1 MTIKE
6 ELLELTQQLSRYFT
20 IPAVRRVFIPEPDP
34 GPDKNTEFGILA
46 LEDGSAGL
54 YYAWLGASQ
63 QGMSTRFPALDIG
76 SKDTMMLAGYF
87 ASADAAECSIGMAVI
102 NAITQSTF
110 ARAGYVPAPAG
121 DSLGS
126 LDIRPGDH
134 VGMVGYFPS
143 LVRQLRERGMRVTVI
158 EKKEK
163 FLGTDGTVTVVN
175 DPGQL
180 RECNKVLSTAA
191 TLLNNSIDTIL
202 EYVADAE
209 AVVVIGPTAGF
220 FPDPLFARGVTAVG
234 GTQILNADVA
244 IERQRG
250 NEKMGDSARKYLIR
264 REEYPG
270 IERLL
275 EIIGRRSSV
284 SS

>member
-1 MTIKE
+1 MTIKN
-6 ELLELTQQLSRYFT
+6 ELLELTLRVSQQFEV
-20 IPAVRRVFIPEPDP
+20 PAVRRVFIPEPDP

-63 QGMSTRFPALDIG
+63 QGMSERFPALDIS
-76 SKDTMMLAGYF
+76 SKSTMTLVGNF
-87 ASADAAECSIGMAVI
+87 ASIDEAECSIGMAAI

-110 ARAGYVPAPAG
+110 RRAGYMPAAAV
-121 DSLGS
+121 DSLGA
-126 LDIRPGDH
+126 LDIRSGDH

-143 LVRQLRERGMRVTVI
+143 LVRRLREQGVRATVI

-163 FLGTDGTVTVVN
+163 FIGNEGTVAVVT
-175 DPGQL
+175 DPERL

-202 EYVADAE
+202 GYVTGAE

-234 GTQILNADVA
+234 GTQILDADVA
-244 IERQRG
+244 IERQKG
-250 NEKMGDSARKYLIR
+250 NEKMGDSARRYIIHCG
-264 REEYPG
+264 EYPG
-270 IERLL
+270 VEHLL
-275 EIIGRRSSV
+275 EIISKNS
-284 SS
+284 

>member
-6 ELLELTQQLSRYFT
+6 ELLALTQRVSRCFT
-20 IPAVRRVFIPEPDP
+20 IPPVRRVFIPEPDP

-63 QGMSTRFPALDIG
+63 QGMSTRFPALDVG
-76 SKDTMMLAGYF
+76 GKETMILARYF
-87 ASADAAECSIGMAVI
+87 AGTDAAECSIGMAVI

-110 ARAGYVPAPAG
+110 GRAGYVPAPAG

-126 LDIRPGDH
+126 LDIHTGDH
-134 VGMVGYFPS
+134 IGMVGYFPS

-202 EYVADAE
+202 EYVVDAE
-209 AVVVIGPTAGF
+209 AVAVIGPTAGF

-234 GTQILNADVA
+234 GTQILDADTA
-244 IERQRG
+244 IKRQQG

-270 IERLL
+270 IEHLL
-275 EIIGRRSSV
+275 EIIGKSS
-284 SS
+284 